1 MLLPAV
7 TRGKPQ
13 AAANGEDD
21 GFSVPLAFVLGSG
34 EIRGMQWCISS
45 RLVRGVEIVTIEHR
59 YQVINNVGRPLV
71 AHAVL
76 LPAGKK
82 VCLKLNGLFSSSLQP
97 LSQSKSTCEVFF
109 MNIGFDS
116 YWKENKLR

>member
-13 AAANGEDD
+13 SAANGEDD

-45 RLVRGVEIVTIEHR
+45 RLVRGVEIITIEHR

-82 VCLKLNGLFSSSLQP
+82 VCLKLRVHLSLC
-97 LSQSKSTCEVFF
+97 LKASLRAKSF
-109 MNIGFDS
+109 
-116 YWKENKLR
+116 L